1 MPRYKLTIEFD
12 GTGLVGWQRQDN
24 GPSVQQAIEDACA
37 KFAHQEVRLHT
48 AGRTDA
54 GVHALGMVAHFD
66 MEMDMPVRKLQQAI
80 NHHVK
85 PYRVSVLEVEV
96 VDETFH
102 ARFECLERSYLYR
115 ILCRSARPTLDMGR
129 VWWHQQQLD
138 PQAMH
143 IAAQCLIGNHDFSSF
158 RAIKCQSNSPIRTL
172 DEVSVEQVGAEI
184 HIRVRARSFLHHQVR
199 NIVGTLAMVGKG
211 KWTAQDVKDILEAK
225 DRRRGGE
232 TAPACGLYFVEA
244 RY

>member
-1 MPRYKLTIEFD
+1 MPRFKLTIEFD

-24 GPSVQQAIEDACA
+24 GPSVQQAIEEACA
-37 KFAHQEVRLHT
+37 KFAHQDVRLHT
-48 AGRTDA
+48 AGRTDS

-66 MEMDMPVRKLQQAI
+66 MERDISADKVQQAI
-80 NHHVK
+80 NHHIK
-85 PYRVSVLEVEV
+85 PYRISILKAEL

-115 ILCRSARPTLDMGR
+115 ILCRRARPALDNGR
-129 VWWHQQQLD
+129 VWWFQRDLD
-138 PQAMH
+138 AKAMH
-143 IAAQCLIGNHDFSSF
+143 IAAQCMIGKHDFSSF
-158 RAIKCQSNSPIRTL
+158 RASKCQSNSALRTM
-172 DEVSVEQVGAEI
+172 DEITVEQIGNEI

-211 KWTAQDVKDILEAK
+211 KWTAQDVKDILEAT